1 MLGWPALSHQTRCS
15 HGLNIRKILRGC
27 LRGGTSVHHGLM
39 CQIDIVNCRWVQ
51 LSKQRL
57 WKYTCGKDK
66 SQRRSN
72 ELQYV
77 WVGEVKTPHR
87 QKFTFHIKYLV
98 LQAEVGTDSLKGLL
112 SVKTE
117 GFYIENNLLS
127 SLKLIA
133 IPSTIIPPS
142 SLPQFFHWSFL
153 SCCCSAA
160 LTLCNTYSLSPPAHF
175 LHVRYIEL
183 SLIGICVRKTR
194 ETG

>member
-1 MLGWPALSHQTRCS
+1 MS
-15 HGLNIRKILRGC
+15 K
-27 LRGGTSVHHGLM
+27 GGVHAWLFVRRGLM
-39 CQIDIVNCRWVQ
+39 CQIDIVNWRLLQ

-57 WKYTCGKDK
+57 WKYTYRKDK
-66 SQRRSN
+66 SQRRSK
-72 ELQYV
+72 ELQFV
-77 WVGEVKTPHR
+77 WFGKVKTPHR
-87 QKFTFHIKYLV
+87 QKCTFHIKYLV

-142 SLPQFFHWSFL
+142 SLPQIFHWSFL

-160 LTLCNTYSLSPPAHF
+160 LPLNVTRTPSHPPRSLSPCEIYRTLF
-175 LHVRYIEL
+175 NWD
-183 SLIGICVRKTR
+183 ICERNKR
-194 ETG
+194 NGFEK